1 MKLVIVVVQDKDA
14 VHLLEGL
21 LARGLRATKLASTG
35 GFLREGNTTLMIGA
49 DDERVEDLISVVRS
63 TCRAR
68 EQLVTPLAPLS
79 GATES
84 YVPYPVEVQVGGA
97 TLFVLSVDRFEKV

>member
-1 MKLVIVVVQDKDA
+1 VKLVIVVVQDKDA

>member
-35 GFLREGNTTLMIGA
+35 GFLREGNTTLMIGV
-49 DDERVEDLISVVRS
+49 DDERVEDLIGVVRS

>member
-1 MKLVIVVVQDKDA
+1 MKLVMVVVQDKDA
-14 VHLLEGL
+14 SRLLDGL
-21 LARGLRATKLASTG
+21 LSRGLRATKLASTG
-35 GFLREGNTTLMIGA
+35 GFLREGNTTLMIG
-49 DDERVEDLISVVRS
+49 VEDDRLDELIEMVRG
-63 TCRAR
+63 TCRSR

-97 TLFVLSVDRFEKV
+97 TLFVLHIDRFERV

>member
-1 MKLVIVVVQDKDA
+1 MKLVMVIVQDKDA
-14 VHLLEGL
+14 VHLLDGL

-35 GFLREGNTTLMIGA
+35 GFLREGNTTLMIG
-49 DDERVEDLISVVRS
+49 VEDPRLDEVLQVVRG

-84 YVPYPVEVQVGGA
+84 YVPYPVEVLVGGA
-97 TLFVLSVDRFEKV
+97 TMFVLSVERFERV